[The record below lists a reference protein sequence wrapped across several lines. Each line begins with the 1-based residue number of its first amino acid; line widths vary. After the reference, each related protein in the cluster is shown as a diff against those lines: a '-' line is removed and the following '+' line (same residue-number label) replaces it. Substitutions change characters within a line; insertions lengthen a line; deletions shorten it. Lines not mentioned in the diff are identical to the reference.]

1 MLLVS
6 SAVFCLVYGFSNAAA
21 HSWRTPSTYGF
32 IAAGVVLLAAFAA
45 WQGRAAHPL
54 LPPRVVLDRNRGGAY
69 VSMLI
74 AGAGLFGTFF
84 FLTYYLQQTLGY
96 SPLVTGVAFLPI
108 SAGSALASN
117 LATIVLMPRVGP
129 RPLVASGM
137 LAAAGAMAW
146 LAQLGPHTGYAAGV
160 LGPLIL
166 AAIGVGLVIAPS
178 ISTGTFGVAP
188 QDAGVASA
196 TVTVGQ
202 QLGASIGTSLLNTI
216 FAGAVASYL
225 AAHLASARIIGRQA
239 LTGLALAHGYD
250 TAFWWTAGIFAAG
263 AVIGGAL
270 LRPGP
275 LVPQATPVPRTGRGA
290 PGPSRGGPRSPA

>member
-1 MLLVS
+1 MLL
-6 SAVFCLVYGFSNAAA
+6 
-21 HSWRTPSTYGF
+21 
-32 IAAGVVLLAAFAA
+32 
-45 WQGRAAHPL
+45 
-54 LPPRVVLDRNRGGAY
+54 
-69 VSMLI
+69 

-108 SAGSALASN
+108 SAGSSLASN
-117 LATIVLMPRVGP
+117 LATIVLMPRIGP
-129 RPLVASGM
+129 KPLVAPGCWPPRRDG
-137 LAAAGAMAW
+137 LAGPA
-146 LAQLGPHTGYAAGV
+146 GPHTAYATGV
-160 LGPLIL
+160 LGPIIL
-166 AAIGVGLVIAPS
+166 AGIGVGMVIAPS
-178 ISTGTFGVAP
+178 INTGTFGVAP

-216 FAGAVASYL
+216 FAAAVTSYL

-263 AVIGGAL
+263 AVTGGAL

-275 LVPQATPVPRTGRGA
+275 LRPASTPPPAHAEAATEQAKADLAFRPDPRAA
-290 PGPSRGGPRSPA
+290 PALAAAAGEPR